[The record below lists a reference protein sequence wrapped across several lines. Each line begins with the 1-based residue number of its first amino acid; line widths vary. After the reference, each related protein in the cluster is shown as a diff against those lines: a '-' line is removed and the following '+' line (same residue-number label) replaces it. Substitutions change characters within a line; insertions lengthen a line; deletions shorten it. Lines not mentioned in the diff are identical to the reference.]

1 MEAHH
6 KNRVFF
12 ASLQELGVCHGSSRG
27 LVRTNQHQI
36 FLLFCLDR
44 LPDERKAVSLIAGG
58 VAVQFSCFMSALL
71 SLHRAVEYEPRSGS
85 VRQLCLVPLRAH
97 IANGTSYHNLDENT
111 HDL

>member
-58 VAVQFSCFMSALL
+58 VAVRFSRFMAALL
-71 SLHRAVEYEPRSGS
+71 SLRSAVEYEPLDRDLSG
-85 VRQLCLVPLRAH
+85 QLCLVPLRAH
-97 IANGTSYHNLDENT
+97 IASGTFYQRLG
-111 HDL
+111 